1 MYSVLVFILLMVNW
15 VIFSGLLDA
24 FHLTLGIISCFIV
37 TRLSADLVFENRAM
51 SMGQRLVQAWR
62 LAGYLLWLF
71 WQVILANAHVLKLAL
86 TLRGGEEIK
95 PRMVRFQSKLKTGF
109 GKFALANSI
118 TLTPGTVTVRIDGDI
133 FVIHAISRFAAE
145 GLDGDMEARV
155 ARVFE
160 PDNLEALGKGAQAA

>member
-24 FHLTLGIISCFIV
+24 FHLTLGAISCLIV

-51 SMGQRLVQAWR
+51 SMGQRAGQAWR
-62 LAGYLLWLF
+62 LAGYLAWLF
-71 WQVILANAHVLKLAL
+71 WQVVLANVHVLKLAL
-86 TLRGGEEIK
+86 TLKGGEEIS
-95 PRMVRFQSKLKTGF
+95 PRMVRFPTKLKTGF

-118 TLTPGTVTVRIDGDI
+118 TLTPGTVTVRIEGDV
-133 FVIHAISRFAAE
+133 FLVHAISKFAADA
-145 GLDGDMEARV
+145 LSGDMEARV

-160 PDNLEALGKGAQAA
+160 PDNLEAIGKGAEAA